1 MYFLNST
8 KHYQLAQSVLRREDK
23 LLDVDIELPDTQWLD
38 ELRFSTEW
46 IQNDQ
51 LTISKEMKL
60 RGKRYVMSVRCI
72 NKNAIL
78 DQYGSEIDM
87 VEYDGTILK
96 ECRGYLV
103 QGLPWNAFSQTLHS
117 AYAWQA
123 SA

>member
-1 MYFLNST
+1 MKQLLNLLLTLLLLLFVAIAMHLNS
-8 KHYQLAQSVLRREDK
+8 Y
-23 LLDVDIELPDTQWLD
+23 
-38 ELRFSTEW
+38 STEW

-60 RGKRYVMSVRCI
+60 RGKHYVMSVRCI
-72 NKNAIL
+72 NKNVIL
-78 DQYGSEIDM
+78 DPYGSEIDM

-103 QGLPWNAFSQTLHS
+103 QGLPWNSVKQTLNP

-123 SA
+123 STHC